1 MAAGAG
7 GTAGPGVRR
16 ARSRSPA
23 FQRLTAPPQTP
34 TLPALRHFPQP
45 AIGDGRKT
53 SGRLVQQERL
63 HSGRPRDG
71 GACASEQSNSRR
83 SAPLLP
89 ARLLKAR
96 LCPPA
101 VEEAAKKRICTS
113 QNHGVTEYAELQ
125 GTHRD
130 HGIQPHVRAQRNKQ
144 VRQDFKKK
152 SSPQSC

>member
-16 ARSRSPA
+16 ARPRSPA
-23 FQRLTAPPQTP
+23 CERLTAPPQTP
-34 TLPALRHFPQP
+34 TLPALTRLPQP
-45 AIGDGRKT
+45 GIGDGRKPL
-53 SGRLVQQERL
+53 GRLVQQQWL
-63 HSGRPRDG
+63 YSGRPRDR
-71 GACASEQSNSRR
+71 GAGASEQSNSRG

-96 LCPPA
+96 LCPPS

-113 QNHGVTEYAELQ
+113 QNHGITECAELQ

-130 HGIQPHVRAQRNKQ
+130 HGIQPDVCA
-144 VRQDFKKK
+144 
-152 SSPQSC
+152 